1 MTPRTETLAIPTDR
15 LRRRA
20 FDFFELTKPR
30 IVVMVLI
37 TTFVG
42 FYLGIS
48 DTVDYIA
55 LFHTLLGT
63 ALVAG
68 GTLALNQVMERE
80 ADAKMERTKMR
91 PLPDGRLQP
100 LEAFVFGLLI
110 TLGGLAYLALLVN
123 PISALVT
130 AVIVI
135 SYLLIYTP
143 LKMKTSLCMVVGAVP
158 GALPPVIGWAA
169 VRGTLDFEAWVLF
182 AIMFLWQMPHSL
194 AIGWLYR
201 EDYARAGFQLLPVLD
216 PEGKSTGRQVVCNC
230 LALLAVGL
238 IPTLIGFTGAIYFF
252 SALALGVMFLWYGVG
267 LARASSREAARRLL
281 FASLVYLPVLLV
293 IMAFDKTSF

>member
-20 FDFFELTKPR
+20 CDFFELTKPR

-42 FYLGIS
+42 FYLGIA

-91 PLPDGRLQP
+91 PLPNGRLQP
-100 LEAFVFGLLI
+100 LEALVFGLLI
-110 TLGGLAYLALLVN
+110 TLGGHL
-123 PISALVT
+123 SC
-130 AVIVI
+130 
-135 SYLLIYTP
+135 
-143 LKMKTSLCMVVGAVP
+143 SL
-158 GALPPVIGWAA
+158 
-169 VRGTLDFEAWVLF
+169 
-182 AIMFLWQMPHSL
+182 S
-194 AIGWLYR
+194 
-201 EDYARAGFQLLPVLD
+201 
-216 PEGKSTGRQVVCNC
+216 KST
-230 LALLAVGL
+230 
-238 IPTLIGFTGAIYFF
+238 
-252 SALALGVMFLWYGVG
+252 
-267 LARASSREAARRLL
+267 
-281 FASLVYLPVLLV
+281 
-293 IMAFDKTSF
+293 